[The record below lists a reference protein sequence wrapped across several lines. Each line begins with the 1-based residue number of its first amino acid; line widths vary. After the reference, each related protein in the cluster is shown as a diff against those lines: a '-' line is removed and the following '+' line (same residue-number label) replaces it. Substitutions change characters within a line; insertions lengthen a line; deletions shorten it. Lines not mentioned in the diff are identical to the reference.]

1 MSNYFKNFPKVN
13 YSFGNNEAP
22 VQFQDIGAYVDI
34 IDQVKEYSTFYQ
46 AYNIED
52 GQRPDQISLDLYE
65 SSNYYWTF
73 YLLNN
78 SLRTGGWPLQDHEI
92 YPKAQEYYPHMAFT
106 TNAVVSLQVASINQ
120 YPTVPGAE
128 EIYWV
133 PDGIQLPLCADTN
146 FVVGSWV
153 YFRGTKSVGRILK
166 IEQDLG
172 LVTTDALG
180 TNSIDDETVVS
191 IDEESALIILGGDK
205 DFEPTYQRA
214 LMSVYKVYDQWD
226 SPHHYE
232 SPTTGDWIYPTIGAV
247 RPWPLD
253 QSSVTTRQS
262 VSYLQRV
269 RETNDEQKIISVIKP
284 ENISDIVLEF
294 NRLLKDTI
302 NGG

>member
-46 AYNIED
+46 AYNIEN
-52 GQRPDQISLDLYE
+52 GQRPDQISLDLYK

-73 YLLNN
+73 YLLND
-78 SLRTGGWPLQDHEI
+78 SLRTGGWPLKDYEI
-92 YPKAQEYYPHMAFT
+92 FKKAKEYYPNMAFT
-106 TNAVVSLQVASINQ
+106 TNAVVSLQVSSINK

-133 PDGIQLPLCADTN
+133 PDGTQLPLCADTN
-146 FVVGSWV
+146 FVVGSWI
-153 YFRGTKSVGRILK
+153 YFRGSKSVGRILK
-166 IEQDLG
+166 IDQNLG
-172 LVTTDALG
+172 LVTTDAIG
-180 TNSIDDETVVS
+180 INSIDDEVVDS
-191 IDEESALIILGGDK
+191 IDAESASRILGGDT

-214 LMSVYKVYDQWD
+214 EMKIYKVYEQFE

-232 SPTTGDWIYPTIGAV
+232 SPGEDWIYPSIGALK
-247 RPWPLD
+247 PWPLD
-253 QSSVTTRQS
+253 QGSVTSAQS
-262 VSYLQRV
+262 VSYLQRL
-269 RETNDEQKIISVIKP
+269 RETNEQQKVISVIRP

-294 NRLLKDTI
+294 NRLLKDTV
-302 NGG
+302 NG